1 MIRPHGGKLVNRLAT
16 GQKAVALEAEAARL
30 PAVKLDAF
38 ELSDLEM
45 LAIGAF
51 SPLEGFMT
59 GADFEAVVREKR
71 LANGLPWTLPVTL
84 AVSSDRAAMLSQGS
98 RAALADGEGR
108 RLGVLTIEDIFR
120 WDRQEEARHIFKTT
134 EAAHPGVQYV
144 YSRGNWPPS
153 RRRLRT
159 WVPLRMILE
168 SLSCPHVLGEAM
180 PSQARQ

>member
-59 GADFEAVVREKR
+59 RADFEAVVGEKR

-84 AVSSDRAAMLSQGS
+84 AVSSERAALLSQGS
-98 RAALADGEGR
+98 RAALADAEGR

-134 EAAHPGVQYV
+134 EAAHPGKE
-144 YSRGNWPPS
+144 
-153 RRRLRT
+153 RLR
-159 WVPLRMILE
+159 RAI
-168 SLSCPHVLGEAM
+168 SA
-180 PSQARQ
+180 